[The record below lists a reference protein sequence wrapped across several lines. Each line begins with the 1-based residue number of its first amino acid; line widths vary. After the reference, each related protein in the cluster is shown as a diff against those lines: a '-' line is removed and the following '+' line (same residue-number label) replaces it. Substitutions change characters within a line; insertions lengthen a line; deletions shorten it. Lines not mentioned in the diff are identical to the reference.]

1 MGAVNMRIF
10 GAGGKHMV
18 SGNIFSVLSAITLGL
33 MLGFVLQRGRF
44 CLNSAFRDII
54 FVKDLTFFRA
64 YLLCVVVAVL
74 GTNLLEDLGLFM
86 ALDSETGKYVQVELM
101 RQSFVPVANILGGF
115 LFGLGIV
122 LAGGCASGIVYRI
135 GEGQVSTVTA
145 IIGFF
150 FGVVMTTEGL
160 LSPIY
165 TYLKSLKVEI
175 AGKTNPALW
184 DIFGSGPVVKWTTIG
199 IFSIAVLAFVLKGK
213 PSFGRNSKA
222 FSWGL
227 TGLLIGLLTV
237 AAWWVSSYFGGVPR
251 GLAITTPL
259 REFFN
264 AVLYKSSHSPFPEFS
279 FLGIFTGTWGV
290 FFIFAVPIGALL
302 SAIALKE
309 FKWKIPQAKEFLT
322 VFFGSV
328 LMGIGAVIAGG
339 CNLGHGVTGFST
351 MAVSSIVA
359 ITSIMLGNW
368 AMVYFK
374 FIRPMNVD

>member
-1 MGAVNMRIF
+1 M
-10 GAGGKHMV
+10 
-18 SGNIFSVLSAITLGL
+18 SGNMYSVISAVTLGL

-64 YLLCVVVAVL
+64 YLLCVVVAII
-74 GTNLLEDLGLFM
+74 GTNFLEDFGLLMTF
-86 ALDSETGKYVQVELM
+86 DQQTGAYVPVELM
-101 RQSFVPVANILGGF
+101 RQNFVPIANILGGF
-115 LFGLGIV
+115 IFGIGIV

-135 GEGQVSTVTA
+135 GEGQVSTLTA

-150 FGVVMTTEGL
+150 FGVIMTTEGL
-160 LSPIY
+160 LSPVY
-165 TYLKSLKVEI
+165 RYLKSFKIEI

-184 DIFGSGPVVKWTTIG
+184 DFFGNDPVTKWATIG
-199 IFSIAVLAFVLKGK
+199 VFSVAVLIFVIKGR
-213 PSFGRNSKA
+213 PSFGKSSKA
-222 FSWGL
+222 YSWGL

-237 AAWWVSSYFGGVPR
+237 AAWLVSSYFGGVPR

-279 FLGIFTGTWGV
+279 FFGIFQGTWGV
-290 FFIFAVPIGALL
+290 FFIFAVPLGALI

-322 VFFGSV
+322 VFFGSI

-351 MAVSSIVA
+351 MAVSSIVSIIA
-359 ITSIMLGNW
+359 IILGNW
-368 AMVYFK
+368 TMVYFK